1 MKDTQIS
8 VIIDFIEFSLLGLSG
23 NVYIK
28 TIHIAPIFNRIKQS
42 QMI

>member
-1 MKDTQIS
+1 MKDTQIA

-28 TIHIAPIFNRIKQS
+28 NIHIAPIFNRIKQS

>member
-1 MKDTQIS
+1 MKNSQLT
-8 VIIDFIEFSLLGLSG
+8 VIIDFIKLSLLGLSG